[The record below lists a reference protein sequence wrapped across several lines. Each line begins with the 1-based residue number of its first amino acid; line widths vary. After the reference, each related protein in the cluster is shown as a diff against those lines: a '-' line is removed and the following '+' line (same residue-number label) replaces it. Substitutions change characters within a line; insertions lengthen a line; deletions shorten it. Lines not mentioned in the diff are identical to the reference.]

1 VLGFIDDDRTK
12 TGTRIHGVSVLGPL
26 DELEALLL
34 TYRVEEVVIAS
45 RKIPP
50 ERLRR
55 LEVTCAGHGV
65 LVRRASVQVE

>member
-1 VLGFIDDDRTK
+1 
-12 TGTRIHGVSVLGPL
+12 VSVLGPL